1 MFEALLATNLTQW
14 LVYDQSSDSDDL
26 EREGV
31 VNGAPDGAG
40 NFVISL
46 RTGKYNWFGLPYISV
61 NIVVPNS
68 SGTGPATNIVTAGHS
83 TTIPGNYIIQ
93 PNIYVQT
100 AQPGFQTLE
109 YDSWVQINGGY
120 VSPPLPGSLAFSP
133 TSQVPPLITSVANDY
148 FQIASYAKLAVTNS
162 AYSGVFGYLGQ
173 YFANAYIIDTNGIV
187 TTNTTGVLSP
197 YGNFFATQPG
207 PVALVTMPD
216 PDTGAQGTSI
226 VHCISLV
233 LDKNHDG
240 TMDLSFNGPD
250 STSASSPYIFWCDS
264 NFDRWDNDSIF
275 HMPEQDDQQIAFSP
289 VAPSTITPDCNYSN
303 VLANGYAY
311 RAIPCTRDL
320 EDFARLWVCGLTT
333 NLLTL
338 MPTNS
343 TITLSWGDVGNP
355 NSANPT
361 IDLFQAADADGGIG
375 YQTNETVAVTQT
387 NALQSRYVGRL
398 GPGQSIQLN
407 PSSGWAGN
415 HFIWCGV
422 NNGSGGLTL
431 TIADGSGNTLAQ
443 TTSYIQIVDIKQ
455 LYERWTV
462 GDQPSVAPLTHAILT
477 TEGLSAGES
486 AFEYTPPTD
495 TSTPYILLVHGY
507 NMKPWEKDRYAE
519 TAYKRLYWEGYHGRF
534 GMFSWPTAQNA
545 VQFGAS
551 ESQAWLSAQGLLNK
565 LKDLNAEYP
574 GHVYLAAHSLG
585 NVVAGEALGLAGST
599 PVVNTYVAMQGAVA
613 SHAYDPSTA
622 AYNLGVFYDGAPDCY
637 AHYWTAGAPCYFNA
651 TAGAGT
657 YVNFFNT
664 NDWALANAWLVFQNA
679 KPSLSPSY
687 SYTAGTGAYYKNFG
701 ITELFFPGDRYD
713 LFANF
718 IQAPCYA
725 LGMQPNVGGKF
736 ATARQVELDIPP
748 YNFSTQ
754 HIYHSG
760 EFRSDNPQRWQFWNQ
775 LLVQMR
781 LK

>member
-1 MFEALLATNLTQW
+1 VPENRRVAAKR
-14 LVYDQSSDSDDL
+14 QS
-26 EREGV
+26 
-31 VNGAPDGAG
+31 
-40 NFVISL
+40 
-46 RTGKYNWFGLPYISV
+46 GL
-61 NIVVPNS
+61 
-68 SGTGPATNIVTAGHS
+68 
-83 TTIPGNYIIQ
+83 
-93 PNIYVQT
+93 
-100 AQPGFQTLE
+100 F
-109 YDSWVQINGGY
+109 
-120 VSPPLPGSLAFSP
+120 
-133 TSQVPPLITSVANDY
+133 
-148 FQIASYAKLAVTNS
+148 
-162 AYSGVFGYLGQ
+162 
-173 YFANAYIIDTNGIV
+173 
-187 TTNTTGVLSP
+187 
-197 YGNFFATQPG
+197 
-207 PVALVTMPD
+207 
-216 PDTGAQGTSI
+216 
-226 VHCISLV
+226 V

-240 TMDLSFNGPD
+240 FMDTSFSGQD
-250 STSASSPYIFWCDS
+250 ATSASSPYIFWANL
-264 NFDRWDNDSIF
+264 NFDRWDNDFPFSY
-275 HMPEQDDQQIAFSP
+275 PEQDDQQIAFCP
-289 VAPSTITPDCNYSN
+289 AAPSTITPDCNYSN

-311 RAIPCTRDL
+311 RAIPDTRDL
-320 EDFARLWVCGLTT
+320 EDYARLWVCGVTT
-333 NLLTL
+333 NLLAQL
-338 MPTNS
+338 PSGS
-343 TITLSWGDVGNP
+343 TVTLSWGDVGSP
-355 NSANPT
+355 NSGNPT
-361 IDLFQAADADGGIG
+361 IDIFQAADPDGGIG
-375 YQTNETVAVTQT
+375 YQTNEITAQVQT
-387 NALQSRYVGRL
+387 NFLQCRYVGRL

-407 PSSGWAGN
+407 SSQFNGWAGN
-415 HFIWCGV
+415 HFIWCGA
-422 NNGSGGLTL
+422 NYGNGGLTM
-431 TIADGSGNTLAQ
+431 TIADGSGNVLAQ
-443 TTSYIQIVDIKQ
+443 TTAYIQIEDIKQ
-455 LYERWTV
+455 MYERWTV
-462 GDQPSVAPLTHAILT
+462 GDRPSVAPLTNAILT
-477 TEGLSAGES
+477 TEGLPAGMS

-495 TSTPYILLVHGY
+495 PNTPYILLVHGY

-519 TAYKRLYWEGYHGRF
+519 TAYKRLYWQGYQGRF
-534 GMFSWPTAQNA
+534 GMFGWPTAQNA

-565 LKDLNAEYP
+565 LNDLNAEYP

-613 SHAYDPSTA
+613 SHAYDPSTT
-622 AYNLGVFYDGAPDCY
+622 AYNLGAFYDGAPDCY
-637 AHYWTAGAPCYFNA
+637 AHYWTAGASCYFNA

-664 NDWALANAWLVFQNA
+664 NDWALANAWLVFQDA